1 MNIRVGLAFGVLFLT
16 QLVFGQ
22 EMNQV
27 SFSKDAQALTSE
39 INKGAFVLKFNPK
52 IDAANLKKNA
62 AYYTKYFTVL
72 FDAPTGNASI
82 HFVDKSPSARKI
94 VGRFLTSNGIKEVLV
109 GSETL
114 STSAFSERFLK

>member
-39 INKGAFVLKFNPK
+39 INKGAFILKFNPK

-62 AYYTKYFTVL
+62 LL
-72 FDAPTGNASI
+72 F
-82 HFVDKSPSARKI
+82 F
-94 VGRFLTSNGIKEVLV
+94 
-109 GSETL
+109 
-114 STSAFSERFLK
+114 